1 MLLAKTVAPAIGQS
15 VAAAGLPPGVEGV
28 VVAAIVLMPET
39 ATALR
44 AALADRLQAS
54 LNLALGSA
62 IATVG
67 LSVPILVG
75 VAAWL
80 GQPLELGIS
89 PADTVL
95 LVLAI
100 VTGVLALSGRITN
113 LLQGSV
119 LLVIFAAWLLVV
131 LVP

>member
-1 MLLAKTVAPAIGQS
+1 M
-15 VAAAGLPPGVEGV
+15 
-28 VVAAIVLMPET
+28 AAIVRIPET
-39 ATALR
+39 TTALR
-44 AALADRLQAS
+44 ASLADRLQAS
-54 LNLALGSA
+54 PNLALGSA

-67 LSVPILVG
+67 LSVPILVR

-80 GQPLELGIS
+80 GQPLELGIF

-100 VTGVLALSGRITN
+100 VTGMLALSGRITN
-113 LLQGSV
+113 LLQGGV
-119 LLVIFAAWLLVV
+119 LLVVFAAWLLVV